1 MQHFITT
8 DDLSLNTTNTLIQ
21 RAHEMAEAPKSFTS
35 LARHQQL
42 ATLFFEPSTRTRLS
56 FTSAM
61 HSLGG
66 TVLGFES
73 SQSTS
78 TTKGESLIDTIRVV
92 SQYVDIIALRHP
104 QAGAAELA
112 AKYASVPVINAGDG
126 CHLHPTQTLADLTT
140 IDCFKHRLNGLTIA
154 FAGDLKYGRT
164 VHSLVQAL
172 MRYGQNRFIFISHS
186 ELRIPITLR
195 NQLIAQQLDFE
206 EVTSFDTV
214 NEPLDVIYMTRVQAE
229 RFETSADY
237 ENVKNAVQLTPAQH
251 RLLTPTTL
259 LLHPLPRGNELPTSF
274 DTWPQAHYFD
284 QVKAGRFVR
293 MALIEYLLAQNH

>member
-1 MQHFITT
+1 MQHFLTT
-8 DDLSLNTTNTLIQ
+8 DDLSLATTKTLIQ
-21 RAHEMAEAPKSFTS
+21 RAQDMAATPADFQA

-61 HSLGG
+61 HGLGG

-73 SQSTS
+73 SASTS
-78 TTKGESLIDTIRVV
+78 TAKGESLIDTIRVV

-104 QAGAAELA
+104 QAGAATLA

-126 CHLHPTQTLADLTT
+126 SHLHPTQTLADLTT
-140 IDCFKHRLNGLTIA
+140 IDQFKHRLNHLTIA

-172 MRYGQNRFIFISHS
+172 MRYGQNRFIFVSHPA
-186 ELRIPITLR
+186 LKIPVTLR
-195 NQLIAQQLDFE
+195 AQLAAQHIDFE
-206 EVTSFDTV
+206 EVADFEAIH
-214 NEPLDVIYMTRVQAE
+214 EPLDVLYMTRVQAE
-229 RFETSADY
+229 RFDTIADY
-237 ENVKNAVQLTPAQH
+237 EAVKNAVQLTPAQSH
-251 RLLTPTTL
+251 LLAPTTL
-259 LLHPLPRGNELPTSF
+259 LLHPLPRGHELPTSF
-274 DTWPQAHYFD
+274 DAWPQAHYFD

-293 MALIEYLLAQNH
+293 MALIDYLLTENH

>member
-8 DDLSLNTTNTLIQ
+8 DDLSLTATKTLIQ
-21 RAHEMAEAPKSFTS
+21 RAQAMATTPADFQS
-35 LARHQQL
+35 LAKHRQL

-61 HSLGG
+61 HGLGG

-73 SQSTS
+73 SSSTS
-78 TTKGESLIDTIRVV
+78 TAKGETLIDTIRVV

-104 QAGAAELA
+104 QTGAAALA

-140 IDCFKHRLNGLTIA
+140 IDQFKHRLDHLTIA

-172 MRYGQNRFIFISHS
+172 MRYGQNRFIFISHPA
-186 ELRIPITLR
+186 LKIPVTLR
-195 NQLIAQQLDFE
+195 AQLTAQHIDFE
-206 EVTSFDTV
+206 EISNFDDCPDV
-214 NEPLDVIYMTRVQAE
+214 LDVLYMTRVQAE
-229 RFETSADY
+229 RFETATDY
-237 ENVKNAVQLTPAQH
+237 DAVKNAIQLTPAQS
-251 RLLTPTTL
+251 RFLTPETL
-259 LLHPLPRGNELPTSF
+259 LLHPLPRGQELPTCF

-293 MALIEYLLAQNH
+293 MALIEYLLTHNH

>member
-1 MQHFITT
+1 MQHFITN
-8 DDLSLNTTNTLIQ
+8 DDLSLEITTAVIQ
-21 RAHEMAEAPKSFTS
+21 RAHAMAQSPADFQN

-73 SQSTS
+73 SSSTS
-78 TTKGESLIDTIRVV
+78 TAKGESLIDTIRVV

-104 QAGAAELA
+104 QAGAAQLA

-126 CHLHPTQTLADLTT
+126 AHLHPTQTLADLTT
-140 IDCFKHRLNGLTIA
+140 IDHYKHRLNHLTIA

-172 MRYGQNRFIFISHS
+172 MRYGQNRFIFVSHPT
-186 ELRIPITLR
+186 LKIPVTLR
-195 NQLIAQQLDFE
+195 AQLVAKNIAFE
-206 EVTSFDTV
+206 EVTNFAAINV
-214 NEPLDVIYMTRVQAE
+214 PLDALYMTRVQAE
-229 RFETSADY
+229 RFATPAAYDE
-237 ENVKNAVQLTPAQH
+237 VKDAIQLTPAQ
-251 RLLTPTTL
+251 RNLLTPETL
-259 LLHPLPRGNELPTSF
+259 LLHPLPRGHELPTTF

-293 MALIEYLLAQNH
+293 MALIETLLAQNH

>member
-1 MQHFITT
+1 MQHFLTT
-8 DDLSLNTTNTLIQ
+8 EDLAIETINNLIQ
-21 RAHEMAEAPKSFTS
+21 RAQLMAQTPENFQS

-73 SQSTS
+73 SLSTS

-92 SQYVDIIALRHP
+92 SQYADIIVLRHP

-126 CHLHPTQTLADLTT
+126 DHLHPTQTLADLAAITQY
-140 IDCFKHRLNGLTIA
+140 KHRLNHLTLA

-172 MRYGQNRFIFISHS
+172 LQYGQNRFIFVSHS
-186 ELRIPITLR
+186 SLKIPVTLR
-195 NQLIAQQLDFE
+195 TQLMAKNIDFIE
-206 EVTSFDTV
+206 INSFD
-214 NEPLDVIYMTRVQAE
+214 EIHDPLDVIYMTRVQAE
-229 RFETSADY
+229 RFENPDDFAQ
-237 ENVKNAVQLTPAQH
+237 VKDAVQLTTAQQK
-251 RLLTPTTL
+251 LLSPNTL
-259 LLHPLPRGNELPTSF
+259 LLHPLPRGQELPTYF
-274 DTWPQAHYFD
+274 DHFPQAHYFD

-293 MALIEYLLAQNH
+293 MALIAYLLAQKH